1 MPFRGITKA
10 NTLASIVYFC
20 LSVQAALAQ
29 SANSNAGGNGNG
41 NAFGH
46 GNGSPFLST
55 PEIDASSGA
64 LAVSAIVAMFAL
76 AYALRRR
83 TVPHHNDNPS
93 AK

>member
-1 MPFRGITKA
+1 MPFRGITRA

-64 LAVSAIVAMFAL
+64 LAIASIVALLAL
-76 AYALRRR
+76 AYVAHRRR
-83 TVPHHNDNPS
+83 
-93 AK
+93 AKSSKPTDK